1 MQLVDLFMSKDV
13 VTNQESYGYLK
24 NRMQYQLLTAGALCL
39 ASKVVEPK
47 VSLNGT
53 TLAAI
58 TGNVYTPQEIESV
71 KATIMQIL
79 LERQISGPTSIQTA
93 KHLLVLL
100 MTHVDMDKSTWID
113 IQDEVRFQC
122 ECAVRDY
129 HLSTMQRGVSAVALA
144 AVLNA
149 FDRIGSRVPQGD
161 IADLLFDVD
170 ESFASRRDEVL
181 ASMERLKY
189 LVRQVEQVGPSSMPH
204 VILPME
210 EEIENE

>member
-1 MQLVDLFMSKDV
+1 MVDDFLSKP
-13 VTNQESYGYLK
+13 TTRPHEYLSSHK
-24 NRMQYQLLTAGALCL
+24 QYQLLSIAALYTVI
-39 ASKVVEPK
+39 KVHESVAFGSD
-47 VSLNGT
+47 VFAALSNG
-53 TLAAI
+53 L
-58 TGNVYTPQEIESV
+58 YSQQEIEDMEMV
-71 KATIMQIL
+71 L
-79 LERQISGPTSIQTA
+79 LTGLQWRIFRTPTSIQMA
-93 KHLLVLL
+93 EQFLAIL
-100 MTHVDMDKSTWID
+100 MSHVDMDESSWNIVR
-113 IQDEVRFQC
+113 DEVRFQC

-144 AVLNA
+144 AVLNT
-149 FDRIGSRVPQGD
+149 FERIGSRVPQGD

>member
-24 NRMQYQLLTAGALCL
+24 NHMQYQLLTAGALCL
-39 ASKVVEPK
+39 APKVVEPN

-129 HLSTMQRGVSAVALA
+129 HLWTMQRGVSAVALA
-144 AVLNA
+144 AVLNT
-149 FDRIGSRVPQGD
+149 FERIGSRVPQGE
-161 IADLLFDVD
+161 ILLICCSTLMRALLLIVT
-170 ESFASRRDEVL
+170 R
-181 ASMERLKY
+181 Y
-189 LVRQVEQVGPSSMPH
+189 
-204 VILPME
+204 
-210 EEIENE
+210 